1 MREEQETR
9 LAPPC
14 AHDGCGLEPADHM
27 GWALRHLYVEPG
39 GYSGTAPEDAA
50 PIKEWEVEG
59 VRILLDAYNRWEQMP
74 HLRLRLGRAEA
85 YATIL
90 ALQAACTRPG
100 TPPFMVES
108 WHILGRQLAELV
120 ADTPEIM
127 ALIETGWHRENDVL
141 CDRQEPEDQVTP
153 QDAAIMYGLIKE
165 AEEQPAEAD
174 ATAHPDMVNIV
185 TRDSGGIPPQP
196 RPEVDT
202 IDVTRPYCYRI
213 DQTDRPAHRPNEDF
227 MLAWGSCRKAPHPAM
242 RNALDVATYQ
252 AAVTRIEHNYLG
264 PLRVAVWQQR
274 QDEHFRQEPPEDA
287 FVLDLVGRHDD
298 LSTARELVASVE
310 QDE

>member
-1 MREEQETR
+1 MREEQLHREPQGFPGTIAAGYLGVIHEVLGQTASTATPDNPITPEEHLTRIVETV
-9 LAPPC
+9 
-14 AHDGCGLEPADHM
+14 D
-27 GWALRHLYVEPG
+27 
-39 GYSGTAPEDAA
+39 
-50 PIKEWEVEG
+50 WETEG
-59 VRILLDAYNRWEQMP
+59 ARILR
-74 HLRLRLGRAEA
+74 EA
-85 YATIL
+85 YARWEKLPLLRVRIGRPEAYANII
-90 ALQAACTRPG
+90 ALQTMCTHPDC
-100 TPPFMVES
+100 PPFMVEA
-108 WHILGRQLAELV
+108 WEIMGRQLAELV

-127 ALIETGWHRENDVL
+127 ALIEAGWHREYDVL
-141 CDRQEPEDQVTP
+141 RDRQEPE
-153 QDAAIMYGLIKE
+153 
-165 AEEQPAEAD
+165 EQPPGAD

-213 DQTDRPAHRPNEDF
+213 DQTDRPENRPDEDF

-252 AAVTRIEHNYLG
+252 GAVTRIEHNYLG

-274 QDEHFRQEPPEDA
+274 EDEHFRQEPPEDA

-298 LSTARELVASVE
+298 LSTARQLVASVE